1 MNLRQKIKQAKK
13 ELRELEKTAISNRNY
28 RYFKRQKELSDFINT
43 KRQLNSYT
51 NDEKILKGKITYME
65 LSCGIRKLCIIK
77 HANGKPL
84 SHKQQIHF
92 NNKAT
97 KALLNFVP
105 VVYKKYKNNK
115 ELPSRFYSIYTL
127 YVSTDRTKLKRLFC
141 KLFIYQF
148 INSQS
153 LFIKKEEEWIKIV
166 DND

>member
-1 MNLRQKIKQAKK
+1 LNLRQKIKQAKK

-28 RYFKRQKELSDFINT
+28 RYFKRKKELSDFINT

-92 NNKAT
+92 NNQAT
-97 KALLNFVP
+97 KAFAVP
-105 VVYKKYKNNK
+105 TDMGRWVGTEIIRYYNYWKTHKKAF
-115 ELPSRFYSIYTL
+115 SH
-127 YVSTDRTKLKRLFC
+127 
-141 KLFIYQF
+141 
-148 INSQS
+148 
-153 LFIKKEEEWIKIV
+153 
-166 DND
+166 